1 MRLGQRLVSVELNQ
15 TSMGSP
21 SYYSIEQA
29 MNDFDILLSAK
40 TSLESHGALESK
52 QLTLISNIVGT
63 VYGRNNIVMASV
75 ESHGALE
82 ASLEGALDEI
92 WRKVKNGVIDGVI
105 GIGNFFE
112 WLGAKLDTVVSKV
125 FTGLLVGL
133 TDVLYLGSA
142 SSWIRLIGTNEFF
155 KQYKWNESITAN
167 INHDKVITAAIEQIN
182 NASEFFKNYEEYVK
196 TFHDGVSKV
205 LAALEKGTKDIEK
218 LVKDYN
224 ADTNVKL
231 VRILDKLF
239 PSKQWNQF
247 QSSKILLGGKVIG
260 MADARFHKLRVLDE
274 EVMITEMKGNRHN
287 LDQAPDNIR
296 IPTDKFKKM
305 IEEAKKSCKVAKET
319 ATKVKGFS
327 VDVEKL
333 FDKLDKSTYEQYL
346 SDTAVTSVRNFVR
359 DVGLMIDTLNTG
371 AVTKYYEIFAE
382 KMEAAETLVT
392 KK

>member
-1 MRLGQRLVSVELNQ
+1 MRLGQKWVSLETQHPMTGVADA
-15 TSMGSP
+15 
-21 SYYSIEQA
+21 YSIEQA

-40 TSLESHGALESK
+40 ASLESHGAFGSQ
-52 QLTLISNIVGT
+52 QLTVINNIIGS

-75 ESHGALE
+75 ESHGAFE
-82 ASLEGALDEI
+82 ASLEGALTEI
-92 WRKVKNGVIDGVI
+92 WRKVKNGVINSVI

-112 WLGAKLDTVVSKV
+112 WLASKLDTIISKV
-125 FTGLLVGL
+125 FTGIVVGL
-133 TDVLYLGSA
+133 TVVLYFGSA

-155 KQYKWNESITAN
+155 KQYKWNEQVTAN
-167 INHDKVITAAIEQIN
+167 LNHDKVIAVAIEQIH

-196 TFHDGVSKV
+196 TFHDGVTKV
-205 LAALEKGTKDIEK
+205 LAALEKGSKDIEK

-239 PSKQWNQF
+239 PSKQWNKF

-260 MADARFHKLRVLDE
+260 MADARFHKLRILDE
-274 EVMITEMKGNRHN
+274 EVMATEMKGNRHN

-305 IEEAKKSCKVAKET
+305 IEEAKKSCKVAQET
-319 ATKVKGFS
+319 ATKIKGFS
-327 VDVEKL
+327 IDVETL

-346 SDTAVTSVRNFVR
+346 SDTAATSVRNFVR
-359 DVGLMIDTLNTG
+359 DVGLMVDTLNTG
-371 AVTKYYEIFAE
+371 AVTKYYEIFTE